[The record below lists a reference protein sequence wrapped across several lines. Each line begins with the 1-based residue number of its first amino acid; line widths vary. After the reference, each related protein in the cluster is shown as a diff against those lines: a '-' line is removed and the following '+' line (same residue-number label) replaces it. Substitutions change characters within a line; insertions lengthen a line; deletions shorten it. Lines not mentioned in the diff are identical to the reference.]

1 MGNREIGGGEMKLIK
16 GDIIR
21 NPWVSDPK
29 RRDFIFIRRG
39 NKYVHTLKFNRGR
52 IEDALFDKKDVDE
65 RFTKVG
71 HSVGF
76 DTILREVSSEE
87 AEK

>member
-1 MGNREIGGGEMKLIK
+1 MARLHFHSARK
-16 GDIIR
+16 
-21 NPWVSDPK
+21 
-29 RRDFIFIRRG
+29 
-39 NKYVHTLKFNRGR
+39 KYVHTLRSNRGL
-52 IEDALFDKKDVDE
+52 IEDAMFDKKDVDE

-76 DTILREVSSEE
+76 DTMLREVSGEE

>member
-1 MGNREIGGGEMKLIK
+1 MKLIK

-21 NPWVSDPK
+21 NPWVTDPK
-29 RRDFIFIRRG
+29 WRDFIFIRRG
-39 NKYVHTLKFNRGR
+39 NKYVHTLRSNRGR
-52 IEDALFDKKDVDE
+52 IEDALFEKKDVDE

-76 DTILREVSSEE
+76 DTMLREISCEE